1 MEAFTGS
8 GIGCPV
14 FFHTPNI
21 HPLKAY
27 ALRKQENIH
36 SPEKHGVPFVVA
48 DYDAD
53 SWFARPGHGER
64 GIRCMMRFDMRFE
77 HGTPYAHA
85 HGFTV
90 MTRSPRISRGK
101 NMARINDCGRRAVA
115 PNAGLACR
123 DHDWRKGGG
132 SQRMIENSKLE
143 YFCQQECCGGMRQQP
158 PPAGAGVRQDQV
170 RSGLLRRPAR
180 TGRRPR

>member
-1 MEAFTGS
+1 
-8 GIGCPV
+8 
-14 FFHTPNI
+14 
-21 HPLKAY
+21 
-27 ALRKQENIH
+27 
-36 SPEKHGVPFVVA
+36 
-48 DYDAD
+48 
-53 SWFARPGHGER
+53 
-64 GIRCMMRFDMRFE
+64 MMRFDMRFE

-90 MTRSPRISRGK
+90 MTRSPRILRGK

-143 YFCQQECCGGMRQQP
+143 YFCQQECCGCMRQQP

-180 TGRRPR
+180 TGHHPR